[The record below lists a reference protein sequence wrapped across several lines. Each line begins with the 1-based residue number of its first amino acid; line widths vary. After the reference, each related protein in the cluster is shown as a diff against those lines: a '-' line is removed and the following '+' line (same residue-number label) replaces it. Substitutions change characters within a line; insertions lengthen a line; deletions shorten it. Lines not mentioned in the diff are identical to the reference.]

1 MAAFA
6 PVPANRNQKIK
17 SQPVGKNSQK
27 ARKPLPDIK
36 KQCYNNGVTKKEV
49 AMRKESAGVTEAL
62 LKSAQLEFLTHGF
75 HDASLRRIS
84 AGSGVS
90 TNSIYTR
97 FGDKEGLFEAIVKPA
112 ADGLMDIYMHSVNEA
127 AEGIDIDEAV
137 DSGNEGTDEVLDYVY
152 EHFTAFKLIFCRSAG
167 TSYEHF
173 FDKLAGI
180 EEEYYKEFAK
190 KYAAPGVHISDFFIH
205 VMCRTGWQY
214 IYEIVSHDLPHEEA
228 VDFMKNIRR
237 YFYAGWQNVLGIE
250 VLKKE
255 PEKKNYK
262 D

>member
-1 MAAFA
+1 
-6 PVPANRNQKIK
+6 
-17 SQPVGKNSQK
+17 
-27 ARKPLPDIK
+27 
-36 KQCYNNGVTKKEV
+36 
-49 AMRKESAGVTEAL
+49 MRKESAGVTEAL

-237 YFYAGWQNVLGIE
+237 YFYAGWKNVLVIE